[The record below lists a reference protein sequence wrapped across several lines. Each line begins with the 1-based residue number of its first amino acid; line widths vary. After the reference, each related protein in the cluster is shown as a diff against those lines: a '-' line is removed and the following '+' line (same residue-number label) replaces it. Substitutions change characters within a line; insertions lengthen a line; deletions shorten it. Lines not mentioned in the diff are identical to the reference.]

1 MLNNPDYIIARDLLL
16 RLAVPVGTERVSL
29 DQCGGRILAAD
40 LAAEAPVPP
49 FDRSAYDGYAF
60 RSADVESASRE
71 CPVTLRILE
80 EIPAGAVPTVTVETG
95 TAVKLLTGAP
105 VPPGA
110 DVVLKYERTRFDD
123 ASVTVFESLKP
134 GSNIVKRGED
144 VQQGQVL
151 ACAGTV
157 IDAGLAGTL
166 AAQGVAMPMA
176 YRQPVIGLISTGNEV
191 VEADADLAPGKIRNS
206 NRTTLVAVLEG
217 LGCQPQYLGLA
228 GDDVA
233 RIRERIE
240 EGLERC
246 DAVLLTGGV
255 SVGDYDLTP
264 DAMEQAGVEV
274 LVRGVNMKPGMAC
287 AYGVKDGK
295 LVLGLSGN
303 PASSLT
309 NFYAVVLPAIRTL
322 CGRSDAIPA
331 EITVTLASGFRK
343 KSPLTRF
350 LRGTLDLSDGTVRMT
365 LPKEQGNVV
374 LSSTIGC
381 NVMAVVPAGSG
392 PVEAGTSLKGFL
404 L

>member
-80 EIPAGAVPTVTVETG
+80 EIPAGAVPTVTVEAG
-95 TAVKLLTGAP
+95 TAVKLFTGAP

-110 DVVLKYERTRFDD
+110 DVVLKYESTRFDD
-123 ASVTVFESLKP
+123 ATVTVFESLKP

-144 VQQGQVL
+144 VQLGQVL

-166 AAQGVAMPMA
+166 AAQGVAMPMV
-176 YRQPVIGLISTGNEV
+176 YRRPVVGLISTGNEV
-191 VEADADLAPGKIRNS
+191 VEADAILESGKIRNS
-206 NRTTLVAVLEG
+206 NRTTLETVLEG

-303 PASSLT
+303 PASALT
-309 NFYAVVLPAIRTL
+309 NFYAVVLPAVRKL

-350 LRGTLDLSDGTVRMT
+350 LRGTLNLSDGTVRMS

>member
-1 MLNNPDYIIARDLLL
+1 MLKNPDYVTARDLLL
-16 RLAVPVGTERVSL
+16 SLVVPVGVEQVSL
-29 DQCGGRILAAD
+29 DQCGGRVIAQAFK
-40 LAAEAPVPP
+40 AAEPVPP

-60 RSADVESASRE
+60 RSDDVRDATRQA
-71 CPVTLRILE
+71 PVTLRVLE
-80 EIPAGAVPTVTVETG
+80 NIPAGAVPTVTIGEG
-95 TAVKLLTGAP
+95 EAVKLLTGAP
-105 VPPGA
+105 VPFGA
-110 DVVLKYERTRFDD
+110 DVVLKYESTRFDD
-123 ASVTVFESLKP
+123 TSVTVFESLKS

-144 VQQGQVL
+144 VQQGQIL
-151 ACAGTV
+151 AQAGVV
-157 IDAGLAGTL
+157 IDAGLSGTL
-166 AAQGVAMPMA
+166 AAQGMVMPVV
-176 YRQPVIGLISTGNEV
+176 YRRPVIGLISTGNEV
-191 VEADADLAPGKIRNS
+191 VEADMPLEPGKIRNS
-206 NRTTLVAVLEG
+206 NRTMLETVLEG
-217 LGCQPQYLGLA
+217 LGCQPRYLGLA
-228 GDDVA
+228 GDDVV

-240 EGLERC
+240 SGLDQC
-246 DAVLLTGGV
+246 DAILLTGGV

-264 DAMEQAGVEV
+264 DAMEQAGVEL

-309 NFYAVVLPAIRTL
+309 NFCAVVLPAIRKL
-322 CGRSDAIPA
+322 CGRREPIPR
-331 EITVTLASGFRK
+331 EIMVSLTSRFPK

-350 LRGTLDLSDGTVRMT
+350 LRGTLDLSDGIARMI

>member
-1 MLNNPDYIIARDLLL
+1 
-16 RLAVPVGTERVSL
+16 
-29 DQCGGRILAAD
+29 
-40 LAAEAPVPP
+40 
-49 FDRSAYDGYAF
+49 
-60 RSADVESASRE
+60 
-71 CPVTLRILE
+71 
-80 EIPAGAVPTVTVETG
+80 
-95 TAVKLLTGAP
+95 
-105 VPPGA
+105 
-110 DVVLKYERTRFDD
+110 
-123 ASVTVFESLKP
+123 VTVFESLKP

-166 AAQGVAMPMA
+166 AAQGVAMPMV
-176 YRQPVIGLISTGNEV
+176 YRRPVIGLVSTGNEV

-206 NRTTLVAVLEG
+206 NRTTLETVLEG
-217 LGCQPQYLGLA
+217 LGCQPRYLGLA

-303 PASSLT
+303 PASALT
-309 NFYAVVLPAIRTL
+309 NFYAVVLPAVRKL

-350 LRGTLDLSDGTVRMT
+350 LRGTLNLSDGTVRMS